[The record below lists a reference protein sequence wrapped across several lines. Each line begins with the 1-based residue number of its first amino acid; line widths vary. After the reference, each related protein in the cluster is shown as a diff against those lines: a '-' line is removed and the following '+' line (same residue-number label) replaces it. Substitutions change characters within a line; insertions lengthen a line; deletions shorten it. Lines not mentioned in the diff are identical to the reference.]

1 MLRWWKMFEDPTTPT
16 FLGLSAIEWHAFG
29 YGLKDGFKVWK
40 RTHIKYSE
48 IDALDES
55 PEIKEALKNKF
66 HYYEIGSD
74 LPEDVVLLICV
85 VYFAFTDAPTA
96 MKIAGSFFG
105 IGG

>member
-1 MLRWWKMFEDPTTPT
+1 MLEDPATPT
-16 FLGLSAIEWHAFG
+16 FLRMSGIEWHAFI

-48 IDALDES
+48 IDSLDES
-55 PEIKEALKNKF
+55 PEVKESLKVKF

-74 LPEDVVLLICV
+74 LPEDIILLAAVL
-85 VYFAFTDAPTA
+85 YFAWTDLPSV

-105 IGG
+105 MGG